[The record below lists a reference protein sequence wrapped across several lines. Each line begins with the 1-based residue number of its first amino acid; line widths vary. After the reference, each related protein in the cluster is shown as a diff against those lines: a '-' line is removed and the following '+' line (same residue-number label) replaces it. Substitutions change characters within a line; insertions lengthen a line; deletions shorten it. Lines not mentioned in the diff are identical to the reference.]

1 MKEYLNKNI
10 KEVINLFPEVESILN
25 EYGVGCGSCSVGTC
39 LFKDIIEIHHLSPD
53 EERELMDQIAEEIN
67 PDREKRAPSIKRK
80 REAGAAGIK
89 YSPPIQKLVNEH
101 VLIKRLVAMIPR
113 LIIDL
118 DVESEMGRQLV
129 IDSIDFIR
137 SYADKYHHAKEED
150 ILFKYFDENAEIIQV
165 MHEDHRN
172 ARAHVKAILEALDD
186 RDQKAVAEHLDA
198 YQALLSEHIKKED
211 EILYP
216 WMDRDLSD
224 SQIGKLFSQFTG
236 KDEEFGDIPIRS
248 EQFINKLEEKFKL
261 LEEIK

>member
-1 MKEYLNKNI
+1 
-10 KEVINLFPEVESILN
+10 
-25 EYGVGCGSCSVGTC
+25 
-39 LFKDIIEIHHLSPD
+39 
-53 EERELMDQIAEEIN
+53 
-67 PDREKRAPSIKRK
+67 
-80 REAGAAGIK
+80 
-89 YSPPIQKLVNEH
+89 
-101 VLIKRLVAMIPR
+101 MIPR